1 VRFAFAQIV
10 SVNVDDI
17 AANRLGRVE
26 GQRQIFVHRVDRQIL
41 HIDGPLVDRIRAR
54 VIDDFASHET
64 IFNKEK
70 IGIYKKVAYFDREF
84 IHYSCTR
91 VEYHP

>member
-1 VRFAFAQIV
+1 MRFAFAQIV

-64 IFNKEK
+64 IFNKRKNRKK
-70 IGIYKKVAYFDREF
+70 I
-84 IHYSCTR
+84 
-91 VEYHP
+91 